1 MPIFT
6 KTFPLN
12 KRPGFTLIEVMIVVA
27 IVVILAIL
35 AMFMLTNNLAKSR
48 DGKRKA
54 DIDRIKIAFE
64 DYYGDQNTFPP
75 ETILS
80 NCGSDEFK
88 PYLPNIPCDP
98 KTKKPYCYIYDTD
111 NGGQNY
117 RILSSLEYEDDPII
131 EELNCHNEGVY
142 CGFEDECTPLGY
154 SRFNYGVSSTN
165 IVVASENIGEVT
177 PSPTPTPTPVPLP
190 STVPGQ
196 HACSR
201 GGVCNF
207 YDNPTGA
214 PNFCP
219 LTFSHPQC
227 NYYCDSSPLEAR
239 CAN

>member
-1 MPIFT
+1 MKTKIFST
-6 KTFPLN
+6 HNRT
-12 KRPGFTLIEVMIVVA
+12 GFTLIEIMIVVA

-64 DYYGDQNTFPP
+64 EYYDDQNSFPP
-75 ETILS
+75 DTILS
-80 NCGSDEFK
+80 NCGGDEFK

-98 KTKKPYCYIYDTD
+98 KTKKPYCYVYDETD
-111 NGGQNY
+111 GGQNY
-117 RILSSLEYEDDPII
+117 RILSSLEYQDDPII
-131 EELNCHNEGVY
+131 EQLNCHSEGVY

-165 IVVASENIGEVT
+165 IVVASENIGEVV
-177 PSPTPTPTPVPLP
+177 PSPTPSPSPSPTPPMA
-190 STVPGQ
+190 GNH

-201 GGVCNF
+201 AGVCNY

-214 PNFCP
+214 PNYCP
-219 LTFSHPQC
+219 LTFAASNC
-227 NYYCDSSPLEAR
+227 NNHCPTSPMYDR